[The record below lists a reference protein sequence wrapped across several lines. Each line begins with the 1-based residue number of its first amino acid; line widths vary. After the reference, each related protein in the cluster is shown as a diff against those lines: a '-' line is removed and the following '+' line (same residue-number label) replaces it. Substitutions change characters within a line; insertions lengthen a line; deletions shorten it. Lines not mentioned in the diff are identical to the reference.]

1 VKGAIA
7 MLDLWD
13 PHAGLAVG
21 VILAT
26 AFLLGM
32 VHGITPD
39 EHTWPITFS
48 YAIGSYSTRK
58 GIIAGLTFS
67 AAFTLQRAIAS
78 ELAYLAFD
86 RWFTMGSVVD
96 YVVYLIVGLVMIWA
110 ARYILRGQ
118 HWHLFRWGHR
128 DHDERDPRVQDPRWW
143 MPLIHGFIA
152 GWGFGAFAVIIYT
165 VLAPSMPSAW
175 VAWVPG
181 FLFGLG
187 TTAIQAAAGG
197 LFGWVS
203 RHLGLTTEQV
213 RQVSLKTAGNTLN
226 WGGVIFVLAGLFGLA
241 FPQLAGFQID
251 TGIKVHNLHDLGI
264 AFVLVMVTVLFIG
277 VGTLVRETRR
287 AGRENARGTHA
298 PQAPATTHARVS
310 H

>member
-1 VKGAIA
+1 MVN
-7 MLDLWD
+7 LWD
-13 PHAGLAVG
+13 PHIGLAVG
-21 VILAT
+21 VVLAT

-67 AAFTLQRAIAS
+67 AAFTVQRAIAS

-86 RWFTMGSVVD
+86 RWFTIGSIVD
-96 YVVYLIVGLVMIWA
+96 YIVYIIVGSVMIWA

-118 HWHLFRWGHR
+118 HWHLLAFGHHNA
-128 DHDERDPRVQDPRWW
+128 DTPTAHDVKWW

-175 VAWVPG
+175 VAWIPG

-203 RHLGLTTEQV
+203 RHMKLTTEQI

-226 WGGVIFVLAGLFGLA
+226 WGGVIFVLAGIFGLA
-241 FPQLAGFQID
+241 FPRLAGFQID

-264 AFVLVMVTVLFIG
+264 AFVLVMITVLVIG
-277 VGTLVRETRR
+277 VGTLIRETRR
-287 AGRENARGTHA
+287 AGRENAQKRVQQSTGTSRIGLIH
-298 PQAPATTHARVS
+298 
-310 H
+310 